1 MVTIK
6 HQQISSPEIK
16 GDLNKSIE
24 GLIKLGTGILIVKRG
39 KDGASYFDKNL
50 KRKDIKGFPVKILN
64 VLGAG
69 DAFAS
74 GFIYGLIQ
82 KWSIEKSIEMGNACG
97 SHVVTKEGC
106 ANFMPTLE
114 EALKIMKK

>member
-1 MVTIK
+1 MITR
-6 HQQISSPEIK
+6 HLPTEAQMEELANANEK
-16 GDLNKSIE
+16 GLSVFYTQDRFGNK
-24 GLIKLGTGILIVKRG
+24 T
-39 KDGASYFDKNL
+39 Y
-50 KRKDIKGFPVKILN
+50 IKGFPVKILN

-97 SHVVTKEGC
+97 SYVVTKEGC
-106 ANFMPTLE
+106 ANFMPTLD
-114 EALKIMKK
+114 EALKIINK

>member
-1 MVTIK
+1 MKIVFIAST
-6 HQQISSPEIK
+6 
-16 GDLNKSIE
+16 GGAVLNKLLEHNSVRQKTLCVISDRDCDAIE
-24 GLIKLGTGILIVKRG
+24 KAKKHNV
-39 KDGASYFDKNL
+39 
-50 KRKDIKGFPVKILN
+50 PVKILN

-82 KWSIEKSIEMGNACG
+82 KWSIEKSIKMGNACG

-114 EALKIMKK
+114 EALKIMNE